1 MNNNFSKYIYK
12 VIIVIIITTLIELIV
27 FNFDYFAMKINSES
41 MKSITLTT
49 EDFQPLNWTKQGE
62 FLVSGLDS
70 ALVIEHLDMKIKNIK
85 IIVDTEQNIP
95 YTDVFYTD
103 KEHPNIVEDTHIRS
117 VDSYIDNYIVVNINK
132 CVDSLRIDLG
142 DSEGLSIKGITVVVN
157 QCDLDFSFARLLAM
171 NLIYWF
177 AILLFALQRPPKYNI

>member
-1 MNNNFSKYIYK
+1 MNTNLSKYIYK

-41 MKSITLTT
+41 MKSITLNT

-117 VDSYIDNYIVVNINK
+117 IDSYIDHYIVVDINK
-132 CVDSLRIDLG
+132 NVDSLRIDLG
-142 DSEGLSIKGITVVVN
+142 DSEGLMIKAIKVIVN
-157 QCDLDFSFARLLAM
+157 LCDLDFSLARLIAM

-177 AILLFALQRPPKYNI
+177 AILLFALQKPPKYNI